1 MSSTAGNLFADLPT
15 PAIGEVFDELRR
27 LDLPRGQVRI
37 ERIVS
42 SATPEPTL
50 YDQSQAEWVVL
61 LQGRARLWVAGQERV
76 LNPGDYLF
84 IPPHTPHRV
93 IETSEAPRCV
103 WLAVHIDGV
112 CDPKADL

>member
-1 MSSTAGNLFADLPT
+1 MTVLSTAGNLFADLPT
-15 PAIGEVFDELRR
+15 PASGEVFDELLR
-27 LDLPRGQVRI
+27 LHLPQGQVRI

-42 SATPEPTL
+42 SAAPEPTL

-61 LQGRARLWVAGQERV
+61 LQGRARLWVAGEERV
-76 LNPGDYLF
+76 LGPGDYLH

-93 IETSEAPRCV
+93 IETSAEPRCV

-112 CDPKADL
+112 KS